1 MSLRI
6 DSRKNRSSSKTD
18 TNDVFGIGF
27 RQFARTA
34 MRAAPNHVV
43 ASTCEF
49 HNVRKDTA
57 DGMPVPRKLWLI
69 SGCAGW
75 APKGGRRAVS
85 VRVNFVLRPCV
96 SSEEEWGLFK

>member
-6 DSRKNRSSSKTD
+6 DSRKNRSSSTTD

-27 RQFARTA
+27 RPFARTA
-34 MRAAPNHVV
+34 MRAAPNNVV

-57 DGMPVPRKLWLI
+57 GAMPVARKLWLMPGAEL
-69 SGCAGW
+69 S
-75 APKGGRRAVS
+75 KLRAKS
-85 VRVNFVLRPCV
+85 PTEQCH
-96 SSEEEWGLFK
+96 GA

>member
-6 DSRKNRSSSKTD
+6 DSRKNRSSSTID
-18 TNDVFGIGF
+18 TKDVFGIGF

-34 MRAAPNHVV
+34 MRAAPDNVV

-57 DGMPVPRKLWLI
+57 GAMQWP
-69 SGCAGW
+69 
-75 APKGGRRAVS
+75 
-85 VRVNFVLRPCV
+85 VNF
-96 SSEEEWGLFK
+96 GLCQEPN